1 MKICLN
7 CGKPLINKQEKY
19 CSTECQTL
27 YHRNQYITLWKQGKE
42 PGWTKS
48 SGLSEHIRN
57 YLLDKVGYKCQKC
70 GWSIKHPITG
80 RIPLEIHHVDG
91 DYRNCAEDNLEVLC
105 PNCHSLTPNFGSLNK
120 EGRGEINSRKNY
132 CQDCGKPITVN
143 ALRCRECETKHRI
156 LPKPATKEELKKLIR
171 EKSFVDIGKQ
181 YNVTDNAI
189 RKWCASYGL
198 PTRKKDIKEYTDED
212 WALL

>member
-1 MKICLN
+1 MKTCLN
-7 CGKPLINKQEKY
+7 CGKPLTNKQEKY

-27 YHRNQYITLWKQGKE
+27 YHRNQYIILWKQGEE

-48 SGLSEHIRN
+48 SGLSEHVRN
-57 YLLDKVGYKCQKC
+57 YLLDKVGHKCQKC
-70 GWSIKHPITG
+70 GWGIKHPITG

-91 DYRNCAEDNLEVLC
+91 DYRNCVEDNLEVLC

-120 EGRGEINSRKNY
+120 EGRGESNSRKNY
-132 CQDCGKPITVN
+132 CQDCGQPITAN

-156 LPKPATKEELKKLIR
+156 SPKPITKEELKKLIR